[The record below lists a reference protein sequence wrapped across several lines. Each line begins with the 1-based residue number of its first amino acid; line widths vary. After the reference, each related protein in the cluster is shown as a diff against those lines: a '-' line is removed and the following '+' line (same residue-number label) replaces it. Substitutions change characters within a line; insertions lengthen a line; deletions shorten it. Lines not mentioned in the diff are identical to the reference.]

1 MAKLVRSGDSS
12 DIDVDFGIKT
22 DCSNQ
27 PPSNSSVQRLG
38 PTSSFREIGG
48 SHDDKT
54 APKCETG
61 SASSKDKE
69 GSFLD
74 CLNLGSSNMS
84 FTDKQSFNILQSM
97 GQAINVIDDKDLYG
111 YSASEAIGRN
121 VLRLVGDEQAY
132 KDGKEIVDR
141 SAMGEI
147 WTGLFPVI
155 NKQGRRFLVIA
166 TNSPLYDDCGT
177 LIGFIAVTCDSEPF
191 HETPTTF
198 TRRRTPSREAAYPSS
213 SQLSKSGAVATT
225 GLNSQ
230 QKSFQVTIASKLFTL
245 TSRMT
250 KSVLPWIT
258 RTRAKTMKYKIQG
271 GSRPYVDRQGFL
283 ETVVSDPREYA
294 QEKMYQDRLFVDFG
308 DEDDSK
314 TGVCKMITSKAAG
327 VYLPWEG
334 GVGGAS
340 MRRTTTHDIYPI
352 LYSEIKDGFDQQ
364 RSPVLPNKVVEGYLF
379 SGSEACSFTSSS
391 RSGNTTSILDVTIG
405 SSSCSRS
412 PCRSIMEPDSLS
424 YDILW
429 GDLILGEQIGR
440 GSCTTVYHGLWC
452 GSDVAVKVFS
462 EFEYS
467 EDLLRTFRQEV
478 LLMKGLR
485 HPNVLLFMGAVTSPK
500 HLCIVTE
507 FLPRGSLFQLL
518 RRNPPALDWNRRV
531 LMALDIAR
539 GMNYLHCYNPPIVHR
554 DLKSSNLLVDNNWH
568 LKVGDFGLSR
578 LKHATFLTT
587 ENGNGTVTRKFQY
600 TSLVL
605 FFLLKLIFQ
614 NGISRSDVYSF
625 GVVLWELATG
635 KVPWD
640 GLIPVQVIA
649 AVGFMDQH
657 IEIPEDAE
665 PKWAFLIKTC
675 LHSDPKCR
683 PTLGELLERLHVMRR
698 YYFSQNSR

>member
-132 KDGKEIVDR
+132 KDGKEIVNR

-177 LIGFIAVTCDSEPF
+177 LIG
-191 HETPTTF
+191 
-198 TRRRTPSREAAYPSS
+198 RTPSREAAYPSS

-314 TGVCKMITSKAAG
+314 MIGVCKMITSKAAG

-364 RSPVLPNKVVEGYLF
+364 RSPVLPNKVFHIIF
-379 SGSEACSFTSSS
+379 SC
-391 RSGNTTSILDVTIG
+391 GNTTSILDVTIG

-518 RRNPPALDWNRRV
+518 RRNPPALDWKRRV

-568 LKVGDFGLSR
+568 LKVRWGFWSLTTQ
-578 LKHATFLTT
+578 HATFLTT
-587 ENGNGTVTRKFQY
+587 ENGNGTPQWMAPEVIRNEPADEK
-600 TSLVL
+600 
-605 FFLLKLIFQ
+605 
-614 NGISRSDVYSF
+614 SDVYSF